1 MEINVSGDEP
11 KELQL
16 GKEEEKD
23 VIGLAFE
30 QAEFFSVIMPFLDSK
45 YFQQTA
51 PAMVFTVLEFSYK
64 KYGHLI
70 SREMCRDMMMKSLT
84 ADDDHKEIL
93 GLIDR
98 KLDPRAVPII
108 MEELSSWAKKR
119 TIGQIYSRE
128 TIDAFENGNF
138 EEIEKIIEDAQKIT
152 NINNSNHFFFREFQE
167 LFVKDAT
174 DRFTTG
180 FKSLDNIMQGGPAR
194 GETFCWMAPTGKGK
208 SIALPNVGA
217 SNLRQGSNILHVTCE
232 MTWKQTALRYMALL
246 SQVPYKQ
253 RFDPKSQ
260 SQITQVLARI
270 KDSYNSELIIVDFP
284 PDEIS
289 VDVIA
294 AKVDQL
300 RKLHGIQIDVI
311 IIDYLELLLSRN
323 PYFNRD
329 EYLKQKRVGTEI
341 DRLGK
346 KTNTAVFTATQTRR
360 SGNEQ
365 NQDKGAKNT
374 GAKLIDIADV
384 AESYGKTMPMHY
396 IVTINQTKGE
406 YESGRQGGRLLDLGD
421 NSEQVPNTNAA
432 CRLYVVKNRNG
443 RQFITI
449 NARINYETMTMKEAD
464 NMSSDTIRTK
474 DNV

>member
-1 MEINVSGDEP
+1 MKIKRITPTNQY
-11 KELQL
+11 KE
-16 GKEEEKD
+16 
-23 VIGLAFE
+23 V
-30 QAEFFSVIMPFLDSK
+30 
-45 YFQQTA
+45 
-51 PAMVFTVLEFSYK
+51 EFSSLLNNFNKKILTPSGFVPIRYFYYVKTGPTIKITTKNGVIDCDPQHRILTNNGERYVKDLSIEDKIMGYK
-64 KYGHLI
+64 GELLDYSLESGGVADLYDIEIDSPHWYYTSGLI
-70 SREMCRDMMMKSLT
+70 S
-84 ADDDHKEIL
+84 H
-93 GLIDR
+93 
-98 KLDPRAVPII
+98 
-108 MEELSSWAKKR
+108 
-119 TIGQIYSRE
+119 
-128 TIDAFENGNF
+128 N
-138 EEIEKIIEDAQKIT
+138 
-152 NINNSNHFFFREFQE
+152 
-167 LFVKDAT
+167 
-174 DRFTTG
+174 
-180 FKSLDNIMQGGPAR
+180 
-194 GETFCWMAPTGKGK
+194 

-246 SQVPYKQ
+246 SQIPYKQ

-406 YESGRQGGRLLDLGD
+406 YESGRQGGGRVLDLGD